1 MIDQKIG
8 QSSKREPK
16 DSALIK
22 RGKKGKTKSMH
33 SRVNPP
39 IPTPLKSLGGK
50 GGLMPLD
57 SREFKIVSFDKI
69 ERKEIE
75 FIIPGMIPKD
85 SAVVLIGEEGIGK
98 SLLVYWLI
106 ALITKMEKPQ
116 NVLLIAGE
124 DDPQRVIRGRLEV
137 AGAEL
142 SRVHVLALE
151 TETLSG
157 HPMFPTDIP
166 QVKLAIQKRNISVV
180 FIDPWLSV
188 VPGSLQVKDT
198 QQARQALDPINALAR
213 ECGVSVVLVTHTNRQ
228 TGVSSRSRYGATIAL
243 RQAARFCMMAISDPS
258 DSSKLLVGIEKSNL
272 GEKSNA
278 QCFEKVSIDG
288 TVKLIQSSEEIG
300 MQIDELL
307 DTFERN
313 QDQRTTDRWNMV
325 EEVAKESGGQILRQE
340 VVRIYEDAGSSAKA
354 ADKAIERWTS
364 PEAGRLKRT
373 DTRGLYKVIDFHP
386 EPPVNSNSDTQ
397 GVA

>member
-1 MIDQKIG
+1 
-8 QSSKREPK
+8 
-16 DSALIK
+16 
-22 RGKKGKTKSMH
+22 
-33 SRVNPP
+33 
-39 IPTPLKSLGGK
+39 
-50 GGLMPLD
+50 MPLD